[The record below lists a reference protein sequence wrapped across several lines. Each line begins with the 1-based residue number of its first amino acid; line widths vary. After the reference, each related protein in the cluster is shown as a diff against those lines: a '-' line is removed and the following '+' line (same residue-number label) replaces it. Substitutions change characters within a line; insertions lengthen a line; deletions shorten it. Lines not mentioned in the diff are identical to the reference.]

1 MRAQDRIKPFCD
13 EFAILWSKQP
23 YLRFGQIVSNLSQY
37 VAKHYGKDI
46 FYLEEAELLKVLNE
60 FMNK

>member
-13 EFAILWSKQP
+13 ELAILWSKHP
-23 YLRFGQIVSNLSQY
+23 YLRFGQIISNLSQY
-37 VAKHYGKDI
+37 VAKNYGKDI
-46 FYLEEAELLKVLNE
+46 FYMEEAELLKVLNE